1 MVWSVTLWRNAIGG
15 AALNGGVCPMPYQAE
30 ISRTNPTAFLFLIDQ
45 SGSMEDPWAGS
56 DGGASKADALATII
70 NRLFTET
77 VIKCS
82 KDEGVRNYF
91 DIGVLAY
98 GNDVRPALGGPL
110 AGRIFVPVGEIAD
123 NPARVEDR
131 VQKVSDGAGG
141 LVDQTVTFPVWFEP
155 HAKGGTPMTE
165 ALKQAREA
173 VDGWIQTHPD
183 AFPPIVFNITDGE
196 ATDGDPSHAAAS
208 LRDLATSDGGALLFN
223 IHLSGHRG
231 KVEFP
236 DSEQGLADDYAKRLF
251 LMSSVLPP
259 YLQRE
264 AQAEGYAVVEGARG
278 FVFNADLAAV
288 IQFLDIGT
296 RPANLR

>member
-1 MVWSVTLWRNAIGG
+1 
-15 AALNGGVCPMPYQAE
+15 MPYAAE
-30 ISRTNPTAFLFLIDQ
+30 ISRSNPTAFLFLIDQ

-56 DGGASKADALATII
+56 DGGQSKADALATII
-70 NRLFTET
+70 NRLFTEI

-82 KDEGVRNYF
+82 KDEGIRNYF
-91 DIGVLAY
+91 EIGVLGY
-98 GNDVRPALGGPL
+98 GNDVRPALGGSL
-110 AGRIFVPVGEIAD
+110 AGRVFVPVSEIAD
-123 NPARVEDR
+123 NPMRVEDR
-131 VQKVSDGAGG
+131 VQKVSDGVGG
-141 LVDQTVTFPVWFEP
+141 LVEQTVKFPVWFEP
-155 HAKGGTPMTE
+155 QAKGGTPMTE

-173 VDGWIQTHPD
+173 LAGWIGQHPD

-196 ATDGDPSHAAAS
+196 ATDGDPSRAAEGVRE
-208 LRDLATSDGGALLFN
+208 LETSDGSTLLFN
-223 IHLSGHRG
+223 IHLSSHRG

-236 DSEQGLADDYAKRLF
+236 DSEQGLADDFARRLF
-251 LMSSVLPP
+251 RMSSGLPP

-264 AQAEGYAVVEGARG
+264 AQAEGYPVSEGTRG